1 MYPLNLD
8 IIKCIKRNIEAG
20 MFLNPSLEF
29 SLVLSLDLDELVL
42 EGLVGSVW
50 GELLK
55 VLQGSDPFVDAS
67 ESVTEQVREFWVAT
81 MDPSSWG
88 DTIGLILKFTLIKVV
103 EFLENS
109 FL

>member
-20 MFLNPSLEF
+20 MLLNPSLEF

-55 VLQGSDPFVDAS
+55 VLDRK
-67 ESVTEQVREFWVAT
+67 SVV
-81 MDPSSWG
+81 
-88 DTIGLILKFTLIKVV
+88 
-103 EFLENS
+103 
-109 FL
+109 